1 MCSQGSLFG
10 INRCA
15 RVTVSVS
22 TLPCWPPARGKLFK
36 GTRCHLGNVWDLSNA
51 QGGALLSPARRSLS
65 SSTCPC
71 SPSPLL
77 TPLLPSL
84 PPCLSLSLSPSFLH
98 SWPLLS
104 FIFLQKCCENS
115 QTHRS
120 REQSG
125 GGQGLGGKGVS
136 EAGRGFRSYSSASAR
151 DLAHSAAG

>member
-65 SSTCPC
+65 SSTRPC

-84 PPCLSLSLSPSFLH
+84 PPCLSLSLPPSFTLGL
-98 SWPLLS
+98 SSLLS
-104 FIFLQKCCENS
+104 SYKNAVKIAKHIEAE
-115 QTHRS
+115 S
-120 REQSG
+120 R
-125 GGQGLGGKGVS
+125 V
-136 EAGRGFRSYSSASAR
+136 EAARGWGER
-151 DLAHSAAG
+151 GE